1 MFALRS
7 PRRNSGLKSFNLLQ
21 EEAGRIERVR
31 WAVTTPVVL
40 CSYHKCW
47 FYNCTTRQSLLPLN
61 LAIFE
66 WSLTSVFPKPCFFT
80 ERLSTESKLIS
91 TVETSQ
97 RWNNNSRSVL
107 SIYAHRPVRTST
119 AEIWKNDTLFISWK
133 SLWMT
138 GTFFALYLCLSF
150 IFYYSIILTS
160 SLAFF
165 PLNMHLGTM
174 YIQHHLSAIA
184 TTFFGWR
191 FYNFPLPVFT
201 LL

>member
-7 PRRNSGLKSFNLLQ
+7 PRRNSGLKSFNLPQ

-31 WAVTTPVVL
+31 WAVATPVVL

-47 FYNCTTRQSLLPLN
+47 FYNCTTRQSLQPLN

-80 ERLSTESKLIS
+80 ERLSTESKWIS

-97 RWNNNSRSVL
+97 RLNNYSRNVL
-107 SIYAHRPVRTST
+107 SIYAQRPVRTST

-150 IFYYSIILTS
+150 IFYYSIILMA

-165 PLNMHLGTM
+165 SLNMHLGTM